1 MSACTVER
9 TERVTQPGGES
20 SYATLLRQ
28 RFDLVDPQVEAGAGP
43 PYESMALWAEICNA
57 LEAGQLRVAEPVGDG
72 LWVVHAW
79 IKRALLTLGGAGS
92 IQPQTGALPGSE
104 IATLGWREERSIR
117 SRVPAG
123 SHLRRGC
130 FVGDGCSIMP
140 PSTVQAGA
148 YLDPGVR
155 VDSHVLV
162 GSCAQIGEGVVLGC
176 GTMIGGVL
184 LPEEALPIV
193 LERGVIIGGNCGL
206 YGSVFI
212 GQQTVLRPG
221 TVVQAAEGLYD
232 ATVGEWIRAAPG
244 EALHIPAQAEIGMGV
259 APIERCAD
267 GIQRLTPMILRRESR
282 T

>member
-1 MSACTVER
+1 MER
-9 TERVTQPGGES
+9 AEPVTQPGSES

-28 RFDLVDPQVEAGAGP
+28 RFDLMDPRVEAGADL
-43 PYESMALWAEICNA
+43 PYESTALWAEICDA
-57 LEAGQLRVAEPVGDG
+57 LEAGQLRVAEPAGDG

-79 IKRALLTLGGAGS
+79 IKQALLTLGGAGS
-92 IQPQTGALPGSE
+92 LQLQTGALPGSE
-104 IATLGWREERSIR
+104 IATLGWREERSTR

-123 SHLRRGC
+123 SYLRRGC
-130 FVGDGCSIMP
+130 FIGDGCSIMP

-148 YLDPGVR
+148 YLEPGVR

-184 LPEEALPIV
+184 LPEEALPMV
-193 LERGVIIGGNCGL
+193 LERGVIVGGNCGL

-212 GQQTVLRPG
+212 GEQTVLHPG

-232 ATVGEWIRAAPG
+232 ATSGEWIRAAPR
-244 EALHIPAQAEIGMGV
+244 EALRIPARAEIGMGA
-259 APIERCAD
+259 APAERCAD